1 MKTNETVMYSEALL
15 LINARSSKSGTIIA
29 GSHVLKSSIASDVV
43 LGMSK
48 FIIFIATDCI
58 ANNQKD

>member
-1 MKTNETVMYSEALL
+1 MKIKETVMYSDALL

-29 GSHVLKSSIASDVV
+29 GSHVLKSSIASDEV
-43 LGMSK
+43 LGTNK
-48 FIIFIATDCI
+48 FIIFIAIDCI